1 MTNRVPAVTL
11 FFLSGALAL
20 AYQVVWTRYLVLLLG
35 ASTPVVSIVI
45 GVFMAGLA
53 LGARLIGAV
62 ADRHP
67 APMKLYGLLEAGI
80 GAYALALPAVIHGVT
95 PTYVRLAQ
103 ALGEEPLLLALL
115 RIGTG
120 FLLLGPATI
129 LMGGTLPALLKVVAR
144 DPSRLGRDL
153 GVLYA
158 ANLLGAV
165 CGTLSSAFV
174 WIALLGMK
182 GTVALAALGNLLVA
196 LFAYLWPAPAQDV
209 AVVARSPPHDVAD
222 GRSVARLPASVLLV
236 VIGLSGL
243 FTMAYEV
250 LWTRI
255 LLFTFWSTVH
265 AFAVILAVFLLGLTL
280 GSFVFAFA
288 ERRRSGG
295 REAPFDRGEQHITS

>member
-1 MTNRVPAVTL
+1 MTNRVPAVAL

-20 AYQVVWTRYLVLLLG
+20 AYQVVWTRYLTLLLG

-53 LGARLIGAV
+53 LGARLIGGL
-62 ADRHP
+62 ADRHR

-95 PTYVRLAQ
+95 PAYLHLAR
-103 ALGEEPLLLALL
+103 ALGEEPVLLALL

-120 FLLLGPATI
+120 FLLLGPATV

-165 CGTLSSAFV
+165 CGTLSSAFL

-182 GTVALAALGNLLVA
+182 GTVALAALGNLVVA
-196 LFAYLWPAPAQDV
+196 LFAYLWPAPAH
-209 AVVARSPPHDVAD
+209 AGAAAPSPRATEVVD
-222 GRSVARLPASVLLV
+222 GRTAGPLPARVLLA
-236 VIGLSGL
+236 VIALSGV

-265 AFAVILAVFLLGLTL
+265 AFAVILATFLLGLTL
-280 GSFVFAFA
+280 GSFAFA
-288 ERRRSGG
+288 SNAHRSQAQRIGD
-295 REAPFDRGEQHITS
+295 DRDR